1 MMGGRNAPS
10 EPNQPATQT
19 SVSSSQRVDQSRR
32 VQGVNT
38 PQDYEK
44 FTGLTVDRPLQS
56 YLAKGDLFRFE
67 SGPDGTRI
75 EFVRSVDGSV
85 SVIHSTIAADSDR
98 HSDDGWKKF
107 FQGMVVEPFATAVM
121 EEAARQVMKRLSK
134 RAGASETTET
144 NDSFAPLST
153 DVTERSRQRDNLVS
167 SISLIQVLARL
178 PHVSDPDDEE
188 IYRAAEEH
196 LFKRL
201 VASGYPATD
210 AAKLAHI
217 ACGQVR
223 SHADGR

>member
-1 MMGGRNAPS
+1 
-10 EPNQPATQT
+10 
-19 SVSSSQRVDQSRR
+19 
-32 VQGVNT
+32 
-38 PQDYEK
+38 
-44 FTGLTVDRPLQS
+44 
-56 YLAKGDLFRFE
+56 
-67 SGPDGTRI
+67 
-75 EFVRSVDGSV
+75 
-85 SVIHSTIAADSDR
+85 
-98 HSDDGWKKF
+98 
-107 FQGMVVEPFATAVM
+107 M

-153 DVTERSRQRDNLVS
+153 DVTERFRQRDNLVS
-167 SISLIQVLARL
+167 SISL